1 MCYLSAPYEISDV
14 CDNNSMKEMLEDERS
29 WNDNWCNIKITE
41 SNFKQDYELYEKA
54 IKFSKCHDSMEKK
67 IV

>member
-14 CDNNSMKEMLEDERS
+14 CDNSTKEMLEEEQS
-29 WNDNWCNIKITE
+29 WNDNWCNIKITG

-54 IKFSKCHDSMEKK
+54 IKLSRCRDSMEKK